1 MILGILPQL
10 FLILF
15 TIIYC
20 YQKWNRVIAVYFVF
34 GYLSF
39 VYLLPTINLTDSLR
53 TLVVVTVLLIWD
65 KRFKKTLTKKNIIF
79 LTLGLILLSFGLT
92 YIKGDWKPIYQL
104 PVDHLV
110 LQLLISFPFVISV
123 FPVLFEIFKGRMD
136 KEHQIF
142 MILSVVSVIL
152 FILTP
157 LEKSIWLI
165 SAWVYAVF
173 GAKMI
178 FEYRQNRYRLEPYF
192 KSMIYLPWII
202 ALMGAGMTWYFKS
215 LNLFNYL
222 GVCLILYLP
231 LIYVY
236 SKWKNKKHVLHLWL
250 VLGVVLAVIKL
261 NIVQALLHL

>member
-1 MILGILPQL
+1 
-10 FLILF
+10 
-15 TIIYC
+15 
-20 YQKWNRVIAVYFVF
+20 
-34 GYLSF
+34 
-39 VYLLPTINLTDSLR
+39 
-53 TLVVVTVLLIWD
+53 
-65 KRFKKTLTKKNIIF
+65 
-79 LTLGLILLSFGLT
+79 
-92 YIKGDWKPIYQL
+92 
-104 PVDHLV
+104 
-110 LQLLISFPFVISV
+110 
-123 FPVLFEIFKGRMD
+123 
-136 KEHQIF
+136 
-142 MILSVVSVIL
+142 
-152 FILTP
+152 
-157 LEKSIWLI
+157 
-165 SAWVYAVF
+165 
-173 GAKMI
+173 MI